1 MSKNIKVQLSKK
13 LYISKIETL
22 ESSYNSL
29 KSILSPN
36 LSQNY
41 NSFMSYLI
49 ELIISQI
56 KFFVNILNLRND
68 KKLYENLNS
77 NNQNL
82 SKQIAILYEMT
93 KSKPCPK
100 ITLNTTSER
109 DQNDNNQ
116 LYNNNDNYSL
126 EEKKET
132 INQKNFD
139 NFEYNLNINTES
151 KVIDNDDI
159 FDSKNNEEDKN
170 NLNNKEDK
178 DKLININDNKKE
190 KNDIVRNINFNSS
203 RKENKNYKEKENFTK
218 LKSPNKTITNSLQ
231 KRQNKDNENKLKFKK
246 KFFFSSQKPKNY
258 LSTFRIRGIEGPSYN
273 IESKTN
279 SNLSKKGLNHL
290 KDKIREKSYNK
301 KDKAKLKEDKEDK
314 TESINNIKN
323 NYKKIDNIDEQS
335 IEEKDKIDDNIESK
349 NNNKKKFKR
358 KGKKSKTVLFST
370 IQLPYLI
377 GIETAENDIYPDD
390 NYISITFSNDAFK
403 GIKTAKNL
411 KINHRNTNLKTF
423 DGNKLFNSDF
433 KIHKNLNINTN
444 DYFSLDEF
452 LIPST
457 GKNGEKLFLTK
468 KGKVLINKKQKDI
481 LEDYINNYLYDED
494 DGKNSVTETEVREI
508 DIHKVNDKKN
518 KKYYI
523 KGTSMHYN
531 LNDVTEVLQ
540 ILPTSF
546 KVPIDDFYL
555 RKKKASMFDRG
566 IFKICH
572 KVINN
577 YKILE
582 GKEDIFHSKKSKSR
596 SKYSM
601 SHRKNKNK

>member
-1 MSKNIKVQLSKK
+1 VL
-13 LYISKIETL
+13 
-22 ESSYNSL
+22 
-29 KSILSPN
+29 
-36 LSQNY
+36 
-41 NSFMSYLI
+41 F
-49 ELIISQI
+49 
-56 KFFVNILNLRND
+56 
-68 KKLYENLNS
+68 
-77 NNQNL
+77 
-82 SKQIAILYEMT
+82 
-93 KSKPCPK
+93 
-100 ITLNTTSER
+100 
-109 DQNDNNQ
+109 
-116 LYNNNDNYSL
+116 
-126 EEKKET
+126 
-132 INQKNFD
+132 
-139 NFEYNLNINTES
+139 
-151 KVIDNDDI
+151 
-159 FDSKNNEEDKN
+159 
-170 NLNNKEDK
+170 
-178 DKLININDNKKE
+178 
-190 KNDIVRNINFNSS
+190 
-203 RKENKNYKEKENFTK
+203 
-218 LKSPNKTITNSLQ
+218 KTI
-231 KRQNKDNENKLKFKK
+231 K
-246 KFFFSSQKPKNY
+246 
-258 LSTFRIRGIEGPSYN
+258 
-273 IESKTN
+273 
-279 SNLSKKGLNHL
+279 
-290 KDKIREKSYNK
+290 
-301 KDKAKLKEDKEDK
+301 
-314 TESINNIKN
+314 
-323 NYKKIDNIDEQS
+323 
-335 IEEKDKIDDNIESK
+335 
-349 NNNKKKFKR
+349 
-358 KGKKSKTVLFST
+358 
-370 IQLPYLI
+370 LPYLI
-377 GIETAENDIYPDD
+377 GIETSENDIYPDD

-577 YKILE
+577 YKIVE